1 MNDRETIINGSVT
14 LHPLTPLEQLNDREN
29 VINGVVIT
37 RVINRYRSRKPFTRG
52 LGRASRS
59 RRVITREFL
68 VLQKNTLSFLA
79 EGFLYAFCALCQCI
93 SAFSVRMSCLNS
105 SFISGYA
112 ESIGSI
118 FMPRLRSK

>member
-1 MNDRETIINGSVT
+1 MGIVQRDGSVT
-14 LHPLTPLEQLNDREN
+14 LHPITPLESLHDWEN

-37 RVINRYRSRKPFTRG
+37 R
-52 LGRASRS
+52 
-59 RRVITREFL
+59 EFL
-68 VLQKNTLSFLA
+68 VMQKNTLSFLA
-79 EGFLYAFCALCQCI
+79 EGFLYACCALCQCI